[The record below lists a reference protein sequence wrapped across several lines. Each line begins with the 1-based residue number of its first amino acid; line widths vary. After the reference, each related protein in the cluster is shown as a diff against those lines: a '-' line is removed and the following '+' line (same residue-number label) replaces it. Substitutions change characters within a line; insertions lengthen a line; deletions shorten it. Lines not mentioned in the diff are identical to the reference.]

1 MLIRLIGWLWLIT
14 GILFLI
20 WPQMLRNRLQ
30 KKTYKQIRR
39 ILFVLA
45 IFIGVL
51 LFSAG
56 LRAEGFKAKLLMI
69 VGIIGLLKAVFFL
82 KAKAAEKILNWFLR
96 QRLSFFR
103 FWACIQIVIGAVIL
117 LA

>member
-1 MLIRLIGWLWLIT
+1 
-14 GILFLI
+14 
-20 WPQMLRNRLQ
+20 MLRNRLQ

-39 ILFVLA
+39 LLFVLA

-51 LFSAG
+51 LIGVGF
-56 LRAEGFKAKLLMI
+56 RTEGFKAKLLMI
-69 VGIIGLLKAVFFL
+69 IGVIGLLKAIFFL

-96 QRLSFFR
+96 QRISFFR
-103 FWACIQIVIGAVIL
+103 FCACIHIVIGAVIL

>member
-1 MLIRLIGWLWLIT
+1 MLIKLIGWFWLIT

-39 ILFVLA
+39 LLFILA
-45 IFIGVL
+45 IFIGAL

-56 LRAEGFKAKLLMI
+56 FRAEGFKAKLLMI
-69 VGIIGLLKAVFFL
+69 IGVIGLLKALLFL
-82 KAKAAEKILNWFLR
+82 KAKAAEKILNWFLK

-103 FWACIQIVIGAVIL
+103 FCACIQIVIGAVIL